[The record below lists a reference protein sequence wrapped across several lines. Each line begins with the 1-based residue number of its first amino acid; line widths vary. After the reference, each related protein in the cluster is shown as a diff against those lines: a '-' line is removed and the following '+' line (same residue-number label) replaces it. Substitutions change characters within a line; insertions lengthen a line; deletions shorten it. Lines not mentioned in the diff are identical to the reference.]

1 MISTRRTV
9 WFACLAAT
17 ALFAG
22 CDEPVEEPTSRMEP
36 RFVSP
41 EPGEGIVLA
50 QEPDEATTI
59 ADDRELPEVN
69 LRLPSFYVP
78 SQVINANLDVD
89 EIEEQIV
96 VYKRR
101 EDPEDRIRILIA
113 DYDLVRN
120 TYVLSWNGE
129 TGANNLRTFAVYTTD
144 VTGDHNLEIVCFGMN
159 NSGEQ
164 TLDIFRRTAAPT
176 GLELYYE
183 RVLRL
188 SSDASIEID
197 EHERSD
203 AYSTGLTTGASFP
216 VVHYAQNQD
225 SENLLDL
232 YRTVYYWRSDLGEYI
247 EGGVEEIP
255 GREIEAE
262 QLQELFA
269 GEAPR
274 FEGFLSGPWYRTVG
288 TDARAGREIAFFDHA
303 ARSIVFYDGE
313 IQESYR
319 WINSYKT
326 IYRAG
331 PGLWIIADN
340 ESISTIRRQLSI
352 AVTGI
357 DSVYIT
363 VEGTGGWNG
372 PYKRLT
378 AGLQASQIQ
387 QPVPMAQLPF
397 SPRGLYRNE
406 SGFEIFFSPPRFTLR
421 EDGEELHGGFTVYD
435 AGGYVLAMKIL
446 SENGLVKGERT
457 YAIDFTERREQDRI
471 VRSIGLM
478 PARVTVKGVEPTAS
492 RVIRLE
498 QIEVLES
505 DDQPSES
512 QSEE

>member
-1 MISTRRTV
+1 MCRIIPYYATTMISTRRTV
-9 WFACLAAT
+9 WLACLAAT

-22 CDEPVEEPTSRMEP
+22 CDEPVEQPTSRMEP

-129 TGANNLRTFAVYTTD
+129 SGANNLRTFAVYTTD

-183 RVLRL
+183 RVLQL

-225 SENLLDL
+225 SEN
-232 YRTVYYWRSDLGEYI
+232 S
-247 EGGVEEIP
+247 
-255 GREIEAE
+255 
-262 QLQELFA
+262 
-269 GEAPR
+269 
-274 FEGFLSGPWYRTVG
+274 
-288 TDARAGREIAFFDHA
+288 
-303 ARSIVFYDGE
+303 
-313 IQESYR
+313 
-319 WINSYKT
+319 
-326 IYRAG
+326 
-331 PGLWIIADN
+331 
-340 ESISTIRRQLSI
+340 RR
-352 AVTGI
+352 
-357 DSVYIT
+357 
-363 VEGTGGWNG
+363 
-372 PYKRLT
+372 
-378 AGLQASQIQ
+378 
-387 QPVPMAQLPF
+387 
-397 SPRGLYRNE
+397 
-406 SGFEIFFSPPRFTLR
+406 
-421 EDGEELHGGFTVYD
+421 
-435 AGGYVLAMKIL
+435 
-446 SENGLVKGERT
+446 
-457 YAIDFTERREQDRI
+457 
-471 VRSIGLM
+471 
-478 PARVTVKGVEPTAS
+478 
-492 RVIRLE
+492 
-498 QIEVLES
+498 
-505 DDQPSES
+505 
-512 QSEE
+512 